1 MARRLRHGID
11 RAVGHLLVEHEVVIV
26 GEVLGVA
33 GLRVGRGLHG
43 AQGGSLFNVL
53 LGGPDL
59 RCSLIIRL
67 QPTEFAHQF
76 ALEVDRQIIAGS
88 LDRRLLARHR
98 HARVEA
104 HDPGQFRER
113 IVARRC
119 RFWSAIFQ
127 LVSVCHSLFRTR
139 TQSDASDVAKG
150 WPYQRNVGKR

>member
-1 MARRLRHGID
+1 MGRRLRHGID

-98 HARVEA
+98 DARVEP
-104 HDPGQFRER
+104 HDAGQLRKGVMLGV
-113 IVARRC
+113 ILDG
-119 RFWSAIFQ
+119 S
-127 LVSVCHSLFRTR
+127 LKLMSVCHGLFPHSHSVGRQR
-139 TQSDASDVAKG
+139 RRRG